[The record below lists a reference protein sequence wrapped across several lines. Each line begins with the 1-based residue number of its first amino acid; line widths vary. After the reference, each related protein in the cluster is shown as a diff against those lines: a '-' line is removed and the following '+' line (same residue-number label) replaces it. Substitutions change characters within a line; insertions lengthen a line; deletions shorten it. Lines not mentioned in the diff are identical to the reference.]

1 MIKYTILKNYF
12 GYTAFR
18 HGQEELIDSILSG
31 KDSLG
36 IMPTGG
42 GKSICYQIPAMCMP
56 GITIVISP
64 LISLM
69 KDQVQALCQA
79 GIPAAYI
86 NSSLTQAQTVKAISN
101 ARDGKY
107 KIIYVAPERLDT
119 YGFTDFAKN
128 ADISMLTVD
137 EAHCIS
143 QWGQDFRPS
152 YLKICEFLK
161 VLKKRPVIS
170 AFTATATEAVRN
182 DICSALELNN
192 PCITVTGFDRP
203 NLYFEVK
210 HCTKKYDTLL
220 PILRSMKGKSGI
232 VYCATRKNTE
242 QVCDKLIRDG
252 IRATRYHAGL
262 TDEERSKNQD
272 DFLYDKVDIIVATN
286 AFGMGIDKS
295 NVGFVIHYNMPKD
308 IESYYQE
315 AGRAGRDGSPA
326 ECILL
331 YSPGDV
337 RTNQMLIQA
346 ENDKNPHIPPE
357 IKERALERLKL
368 MTFYCHTTECLRS
381 YILKYF
387 GEKYNLRCENC
398 GNCSVEGVETDITEE
413 AEIICTAVENLRFFF
428 GRTMLTSILR
438 GSKNVRITE
447 NNLDKN
453 PAYGKLNKLS
463 DKEVND
469 RINLLISKNILTVS
483 QDKYGV
489 ISPGAEF
496 IAYEKPITMK
506 TIRSH
511 KNEPKADTPSTSLF
525 AKLKAKRMEI
535 AKSLGVPAFVV
546 FSDTTLTDM
555 CKKLPKN
562 EEEMIEVNGVGKTK
576 LKRFGKDF
584 LDIINQK

>member
-12 GYTAFR
+12 GYTSFR
-18 HGQEELIDSILSG
+18 TGQEEIIDTILSG
-31 KDSLG
+31 RDSLG

-69 KDQVQALCQA
+69 KDQVQALIQA

-86 NSSLTQAQTVKAISN
+86 NSSLTQSQTLKAINN
-101 ARDGKY
+101 AREGKY

-119 YGFTDFAKN
+119 YGFTEFAKN

-170 AFTATATEAVRN
+170 AFTATATDSVRK
-182 DICSALELNN
+182 DICSALSLNN
-192 PCITVTGFDRP
+192 PYITITGFNRP

-210 HCTKKYDTLL
+210 HCTKKYETLL
-220 PILRSMKGKSGI
+220 PIVQSMKGKSGI
-232 VYCATRKNTE
+232 IYCATRKNTE

-252 IRATRYHAGL
+252 FKAARYHAGL

-272 DFLYDKVDIIVATN
+272 DFLYDNVDIIVATN

-295 NVGFVIHYNMPKD
+295 NVSFVIHYNMPKD

-315 AGRAGRDGSPA
+315 AGRAGRDGSPSN
-326 ECILL
+326 CILL
-331 YSPGDV
+331 YSPADV
-337 RTNQMLIQA
+337 RTNQMLIEA
-346 ENDKNPHIPPE
+346 EKENNPNTPPE
-357 IKERALERLKL
+357 ITERALERLKL

-387 GEKYNLRCENC
+387 GEKYNDRCENC
-398 GNCSVEGVETDITEE
+398 GNCNAEGIETDVTEE
-413 AEIICTAVENLRFFF
+413 CKIICTAVEKLRFFF
-428 GRTMLTSILR
+428 GRTMLTAILR
-438 GSKNVRITE
+438 GSKSARITE

-453 PAYGKLNKLS
+453 PSYGKLKKLS
-463 DKEVND
+463 EKEVND
-469 RINLLISKNILTVS
+469 RISLLISKNILCVS

-496 IAYEKPITMK
+496 LTYEKPVTMK
-506 TIRSH
+506 TITIKKEER
-511 KNEPKADTPSTSLF
+511 KKETAPTGLY

-535 AKSLGVPAFVV
+535 AKALGVPAFVV
-546 FSDTTLTDM
+546 FTDATLTDM
-555 CKKLPKN
+555 CKKLPKD
-562 EEEMIEVNGVGKTK
+562 EKEMLEVSGVGKTK
-576 LKRFGKDF
+576 FKRFGKDF
-584 LDIINQK
+584 LEIIKKI